1 MHQSADPHQL
11 LWLKGPA
18 IVVRGADLGHGVL
31 LRAASLIRGHRREQ
45 QVQLAVDKSSGAD
58 QVALA
63 EALAEAESH
72 WACGGP
78 KELALEIEVS
88 LTRCQGQTWNVS
100 AGKDYAVSA
109 LPGTRMEG

>member
-1 MHQSADPHQL
+1 
-11 LWLKGPA
+11 
-18 IVVRGADLGHGVL
+18 VRGADLGHGVL
-31 LRAASLIRGHRREQ
+31 LRAAPLIRGHRREQ

-58 QVALA
+58 EVALA

-78 KELALEIEVS
+78 KELALEIEVEVS

-100 AGKDYAVSA
+100 AGKDCAVSA
-109 LPGTRMEG
+109 LPGTRMGD